1 MSVND
6 CLQLVEGGN
15 SKSKLQKRKKQEIMS
30 YTELA
35 VNSEA
40 CLLFCHFCSR
50 LCIEAV
56 LQKSLICK

>member
-40 CLLFCHFCSR
+40 CLLFLSFLFQALH
-50 LCIEAV
+50 
-56 LQKSLICK
+56 